1 MKKMTKFAAVALAA
15 LMAVSVTACGKSGGT
30 KTDKGDGTYTVGI
43 CQLVEHP
50 ALDAATKGFK
60 EALQEKLGDKVK
72 FEEKNAQNDT
82 ETCSTIVNGFVSSD
96 VDLILANATP
106 ALQAAVVQFLF
117 SEHQL
122 QNMVLLLISKI
133 SQVRQ
138 VLTFQ
143 EHLTLLL

>member
-72 FEEKNAQNDT
+72 FEEKN
-82 ETCSTIVNGFVSSD
+82 ELVIVIF
-96 VDLILANATP
+96 
-106 ALQAAVVQFLF
+106 
-117 SEHQL
+117 
-122 QNMVLLLISKI
+122 VLLSSLCS
-133 SQVRQ
+133 S
-138 VLTFQ
+138 
-143 EHLTLLL
+143 